1 MEGVGR
7 SSLLHGVDF
16 KTLLI
21 SHFPSERV
29 DVERVSIAMWE
40 IYVFI
45 SDLGLMDL
53 PLEVGRRCVYLVYEP
68 PSMSKL
74 DRFLIILNWEEIF
87 LQFNCQ
93 IASRIFLNFNGIKRT
108 V

>member
-7 SSLLHGVDF
+7 SSLLHGADI
-16 KTLLI
+16 KTSLI

-29 DVERVSIAMWE
+29 DLERVSIAIWE

-53 PLEVGRRCVYLVYEP
+53 PLEVGRRCIYLV
-68 PSMSKL
+68 
-74 DRFLIILNWEEIF
+74 
-87 LQFNCQ
+87 
-93 IASRIFLNFNGIKRT
+93 
-108 V
+108 

>member
-7 SSLLHGVDF
+7 SSLLHGVDI
-16 KTLLI
+16 KNLLI

-29 DVERVSIAMWE
+29 DVERVYIAIWE

-53 PLEVGRRCVYLVYEP
+53 PLEVGRRCIYLV
-68 PSMSKL
+68 
-74 DRFLIILNWEEIF
+74 
-87 LQFNCQ
+87 
-93 IASRIFLNFNGIKRT
+93 
-108 V
+108 